1 MPIEQENKKG
11 AQVTIQVCLEKAV
24 FLARFR
30 EMQLESETMALP
42 EKGNLS
48 PKGDL
53 AMRSMIVTN
62 VIRIL
67 QQRKAAI
74 ESDLRK
80 LAADD
85 LAATAKRELPYCPCS
100 LCRIHRM
107 AAGELERL

>member
-30 EMQLESETMALP
+30 EMQLESETMVLP
-42 EKGNLS
+42 EKGTLS
-48 PKGDL
+48 PRGDL
-53 AMRSMIVTN
+53 AMRSMILTN

-67 QQRKAAI
+67 QQRKRAI
-74 ESDLRK
+74 ECDLNKILFQNETK
-80 LAADD
+80 LASQD
-85 LAATAKRELPYCPCS
+85 LKNCPCA
-100 LCRIHRM
+100 LCRANRM